1 MTPDSWASFNKGLSM
16 AAPKKPEGWN
26 KFNQLARG
34 LVKADPAAVEKK
46 LAANKKARAK
56 RKKKK

>member
-1 MTPDSWASFNKGLSM
+1 M
-16 AAPKKPEGWN
+16 AAPKKPAGWN
-26 KFNQLARG
+26 AFNKLARG

-56 RKKKK
+56 KRKK

>member
-1 MTPDSWASFNKGLSM
+1 MV
-16 AAPKKPEGWN
+16 APKKPEGWN

-46 LAANKKARAK
+46 LAVKKKARAK
-56 RKKKK
+56 KRKK

>member
-1 MTPDSWASFNKGLSM
+1 M

-56 RKKKK
+56 KRKKKN